1 MIYEDHSEE
10 RLKVDYDLISDI
22 VEESN
27 ETKSFF
33 TENNIFRSLILDY
46 VT

>member
-22 VEESN
+22 VEENN
-27 ETKSFF
+27 ETNTPF
-33 TENNIFRSLILDY
+33 TENDIFFGP
-46 VT
+46 